1 MRLHLLWLLKSPF
14 VRVLQSFGSKML
26 CVLSFGRMKRHYVL
40 TTEAH
45 GRFSD
50 NFFLLRGERTVEFA
64 PLTDDAPLDAA
75 RLRATLRADHLADC
89 IHSDQS

>member
-1 MRLHLLWLLKSPF
+1 MGGAVGAPVAAF
-14 VRVLQSFGSKML
+14 V
-26 CVLSFGRMKRHYVL
+26 VL

-50 NFFLLRGERTVEFA
+50 NFFLLRGERTIEFA

-89 IHSDQS
+89 IHSEDQS